1 MYRDEIDIILE
12 AYAGKTKELIK
23 CEGYLRNIINE
34 LTIEHDAMLK
44 NPLTTE
50 KHITKDFK
58 YNKLLEQELT
68 DFFKVKNVNI
78 WWQGGDP
85 NGYTTPTMSILIA
98 DHKQKYLN
106 GDLSDAKIDI
116 VVYEEVVTLANLTE
130 QEILAMILHEIGH
143 NFYLCP
149 ITMGIELF
157 VSIMSFPA
165 SIVGFVI
172 NRLIGSLTRNV
183 VDLVK
188 KHMPSLFSTV
198 QLFNQFT
205 YQVGQ
210 FVMPISLVKR
220 LSKRI
225 SNTVKD
231 PVGYVAKAIT
241 GYGNEVGADSMAAK
255 YGYGPEQASAL
266 RKMTDPKNTALGKLE
281 SSDKSGV
288 VGFANDFALLGLD
301 LVALLSGDPHPNNDQ
316 RASNMLKKLKR
327 DLASGD
333 YPPELKKDLQNEI
346 DRMEDVYKT
355 INKNNSSSNLQ
366 LKKSY
371 YQIINK
377 LTNGNSDIRQ
387 IFSFYFNSFGF

>member
-1 MYRDEIDIILE
+1 
-12 AYAGKTKELIK
+12 
-23 CEGYLRNIINE
+23 
-34 LTIEHDAMLK
+34 
-44 NPLTTE
+44 
-50 KHITKDFK
+50 
-58 YNKLLEQELT
+58 
-68 DFFKVKNVNI
+68 
-78 WWQGGDP
+78 
-85 NGYTTPTMSILIA
+85 
-98 DHKQKYLN
+98 
-106 GDLSDAKIDI
+106 
-116 VVYEEVVTLANLTE
+116 
-130 QEILAMILHEIGH
+130 MILHEIGH

-149 ITMGIELF
+149 ITMGIEIF
-157 VSIMSFPA
+157 VTVMSFPV
-165 SIVGFVI
+165 SIVSFVI
-172 NRLIGSLTRNV
+172 NRLVGSLIRNV
-183 VDLVK
+183 EDLIK
-188 KHMPSLFSTV
+188 KHMPALFSTV

-210 FVMPISLVKR
+210 FVLPLSLVNMLANSIPKM
-220 LSKRI
+220 
-225 SNTVKD
+225 VKD
-231 PVGYVAKAIT
+231 PVGYVTKAIT

-301 LVALLSGDPHPNNDQ
+301 LIALLSGDPHPNNDQ
-316 RASNMLKKLKR
+316 RAANMLKKLKK

-346 DRMEDVYKT
+346 ERMEEVYKT

-377 LTNGNSDIRQ
+377 ITKGNSDIRQ
-387 IFSFYFNSFGF
+387 IFSFYFDSFGF